1 MTDDTTEQRLR
12 AVEDRLAI
20 LDLEGAYGHAY
31 DSKRGAVW
39 AALFTEDGIYQG
51 RRLPGMPAQNL
62 VQGRENLARF
72 CESEPLSGIH
82 SMHAPHITLD
92 GDAATARVHFRFQA
106 SGTDEH
112 GRTLSRAV
120 TGYYDIA
127 YVRTVEG
134 WRIRRRVTTYLESAQ
149 RTVYRYEPTP
159 FDLDE
164 PVERP
169 DALHDARA

>member
-1 MTDDTTEQRLR
+1 MTDDTTTEERLR

-31 DSKRGAVW
+31 DSKRGTDW
-39 AALFTEDGIYQG
+39 AALFTEDGVYQG
-51 RRLPGMPAQNL
+51 RRLAGMPAQNL
-62 VQGRENLARF
+62 VRGRENLARF
-72 CESEPLSGIH
+72 CESEPLSG
-82 SMHAPHITLD
+82 
-92 GDAATARVHFRFQA
+92 FEA

-127 YVRTVEG
+127 YVRTAEG
-134 WRIRRRVTTYLESAQ
+134 WRIRRRATTYLESAQ

-159 FDLDE
+159 FGLDE
-164 PVERP
+164 PVEQP
-169 DALHDARA
+169 DALQDARA